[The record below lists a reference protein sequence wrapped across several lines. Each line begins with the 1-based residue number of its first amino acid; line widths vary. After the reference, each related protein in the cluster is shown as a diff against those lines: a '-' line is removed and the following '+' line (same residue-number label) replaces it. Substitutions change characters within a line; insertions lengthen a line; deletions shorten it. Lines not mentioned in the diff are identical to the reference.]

1 MRTPNKIIW
10 IAAGNQENESLVS
23 LFSSLVKQVP
33 WNCTNLLI
41 TNAANWRTFYGET
54 YKVTVDKEED
64 HSLVARYRQVVLAAY
79 HENVL
84 EDADIIVTGG
94 MTAVML
100 IYMLTHGN
108 SGITLRNK
116 PIVYVSPKVP
126 EKGVAEF
133 PVEGYEE
140 SMFWWMVGNMPN
152 VHAVVLD
159 NDTEYELADKRLF
172 RACPNSSK
180 KIRRLVLWKYE
191 PLDGLP
197 EKADKVVWSGRWNN
211 IKKPDIAAKTMA
223 VLSGRGIDVEFFIP
237 TISASR
243 RRLLTHI
250 KETFPRV
257 YIGLDSQEYRKEAGS
272 AKVLL
277 ITSEVEGQPLGYL
290 ELLELGVVPVI
301 RKRPWMKTFMGEGWP
316 LIYTNEGEAVE
327 LCIEAMRNYN
337 KYLVLMQDRLKARY
351 NKDPNFTNL
360 IAGIWEEYVAGDY
373 NHDYS
378 LDVKGRGAF

>member
-1 MRTPNKIIW
+1 
-10 IAAGNQENESLVS
+10 
-23 LFSSLVKQVP
+23 
-33 WNCTNLLI
+33 
-41 TNAANWRTFYGET
+41 
-54 YKVTVDKEED
+54 
-64 HSLVARYRQVVLAAY
+64 
-79 HENVL
+79 
-84 EDADIIVTGG
+84 
-94 MTAVML
+94 
-100 IYMLTHGN
+100 
-108 SGITLRNK
+108 
-116 PIVYVSPKVP
+116 
-126 EKGVAEF
+126 VAEF

-140 SMFWWMVGNMPN
+140 SMFWWMVGNIPN

-172 RACPNSSK
+172 RACPNSNK

-197 EKADKVVWSGRWNN
+197 EKADKVVWSGRWNS
-211 IKKPDIAAKTMA
+211 IKKPDIAARIMA

-257 YIGLDSQEYRKEAGS
+257 YIGLDSQEYRKEAGN

-327 LCIEAMRNYN
+327 LCIEAMRNYD
-337 KYLVLMQDRLKARY
+337 KYLALMQDRLKARY

-360 IAGIWEEYVAGDY
+360 IAGIWDEYVAGDY

>member
-1 MRTPNKIIW
+1 VRTPNRIVW

-41 TNAANWRTFYGET
+41 TNAANWRTFCGET

-172 RACPNSSK
+172 RACPNSNK

-197 EKADKVVWSGRWNN
+197 EKVDKVVWSGRWNN
-211 IKKPDIAAKTMA
+211 IKKPDIAAKIMA

-243 RRLLTHI
+243 RRLLTNI
-250 KETFPRV
+250 KETFQRV
-257 YIGLDSQEYRKEAGS
+257 YVGLDSQEYRKEAGN

-290 ELLELGVVPVI
+290 ELLEHGVVPVI
-301 RKRPWMKTFMGEGWP
+301 RKRPWMKTFMGECWP

-327 LCIEAMRNYN
+327 LCIEAMRNYD
-337 KYLVLMQDRLKARY
+337 KYLVLMQNRLKARY

>member
-10 IAAGNQENESLVS
+10 IAAGNRENESLVS

-41 TNAANWRTFYGET
+41 TNAANWRTFTGET
-54 YKVTVDKEED
+54 YKVNIEKKDD

-100 IYMLTHGN
+100 AYTLTHGN
-108 SGITLRNK
+108 SGITMRNK

-126 EKGVAEF
+126 EKGVSEF
-133 PVEGYEE
+133 PVEGHEE
-140 SMFWWMVGNMPN
+140 NLFWWMVGNMPN

-172 RACPNSSK
+172 RAYPNSNK

-191 PLDGLP
+191 PSDSLP
-197 EKADKVVWSGRWNN
+197 EKVDKVVWSGRWNN
-211 IKKPDIAAKTMA
+211 IKKPDTAAKIMA

-243 RRLLTHI
+243 KMLLTHI

-257 YIGLDSQEYRKEAGS
+257 YIGLDSQEYQKEAGS
-272 AKVLL
+272 AKALL

-301 RKRPWMKTFMGEGWP
+301 RKTPWMRTFMGEGWP

-327 LCIEAMRNYN
+327 LCIEAMRNYD
-337 KYLVLMQDRLKARY
+337 KYLTLMQDRLKARY

-360 IAGIWEEYVAGDY
+360 IADIWDEYVAGDY
-373 NHDYS
+373 THDYS

>member
-1 MRTPNKIIW
+1 VRTPNKIIW
-10 IAAGNQENESLVS
+10 IAAGNRENESLVS

-41 TNAANWRTFYGET
+41 TNAANWRTFTGET
-54 YKVTVDKEED
+54 YKVNIEKKDD

-100 IYMLTHGN
+100 AYTLTHGN
-108 SGITLRNK
+108 SGITMRNK

-126 EKGVAEF
+126 EKGVSEF
-133 PVEGYEE
+133 PVEGHEE
-140 SMFWWMVGNMPN
+140 NLFWWMVGNMPN

-172 RACPNSSK
+172 RAYPNSNK

-191 PLDGLP
+191 PSDSLP
-197 EKADKVVWSGRWNN
+197 EKVDKVVWSGRWNN
-211 IKKPDIAAKTMA
+211 IKKPDTAAKIMA

-243 RRLLTHI
+243 KMLLTHI

-257 YIGLDSQEYRKEAGS
+257 YIGLDSQEYQKEAGS
-272 AKVLL
+272 AKALL

-301 RKRPWMKTFMGEGWP
+301 RKTPWMRTFMGEGWP

-327 LCIEAMRNYN
+327 LCIEAMRNYD
-337 KYLVLMQDRLKARY
+337 KYLTLMQDRLKARY

-360 IAGIWEEYVAGDY
+360 IADIWDEYVAGDY
-373 NHDYS
+373 THDYS

>member
-1 MRTPNKIIW
+1 MRTPNKIVW
-10 IAAGNQENESLVS
+10 IASGNQENESLVS
-23 LFSSLVKQVP
+23 LFSTLVKQVP

-41 TNAANWRTFYGET
+41 TNAANWRTFHGET

-100 IYMLTHGN
+100 VYMLTHGN

-172 RACPNSSK
+172 RAYPNSNK

-191 PLDGLP
+191 PLDGMQ

-211 IKKPDIAAKTMA
+211 IKKPDVAAKIMA
-223 VLSGRGIDVEFFIP
+223 ILSGRGIDVEFFIP

-243 RRLLTHI
+243 RKLLKNI
-250 KETFPRV
+250 KETFQRV
-257 YIGLDSQEYRKEAGS
+257 YVGLDSQEYRKEAGN

-301 RKRPWMKTFMGEGWP
+301 RKRPWMKTFMGEDWP

-327 LCIEAMRNYN
+327 LCIEAMRNYD
-337 KYLVLMQDRLKARY
+337 KYLDLMQNRLKARY

-360 IAGIWEEYVAGDY
+360 IEGIWDEYVAGDY

>member
-1 MRTPNKIIW
+1 MRTPNKIVW
-10 IAAGNQENESLVS
+10 IAAGNKENESLVS

-33 WNCTNLLI
+33 WNCTNLLV
-41 TNAANWRTFYGET
+41 TNAANWRTFAGET
-54 YKVTVDKEED
+54 YKVTVDKEDD

-84 EDADIIVTGG
+84 EDADIIITGG

-100 IYMLTHGN
+100 TYMLTHGN
-108 SGITLRNK
+108 SGITLRDK

-172 RACPNSSK
+172 RVCPNSNK

-197 EKADKVVWSGRWNN
+197 EKADKVVWSGRWNS
-211 IKKPDIAAKTMA
+211 IKKPDIATRIMA

-243 RRLLTHI
+243 RRLLTNI
-250 KETFPRV
+250 KETFQRV
-257 YIGLDSQEYRKEAGS
+257 YIGLDSQEYRKEAGN

-327 LCIEAMRNYN
+327 LCIEAMRNYD
-337 KYLVLMQDRLKARY
+337 KYLALMQDRLKARY

-360 IAGIWEEYVAGDY
+360 IAGIWDEYVAGDY

>member
-1 MRTPNKIIW
+1 VRTPNKIIW
-10 IAAGNQENESLVS
+10 IAAGNRENESLVS

-41 TNAANWRTFYGET
+41 TNAANWRTFTGET
-54 YKVTVDKEED
+54 YKVNIEKKDD

-100 IYMLTHGN
+100 AYTLTHGN
-108 SGITLRNK
+108 SGITMRNK

-126 EKGVAEF
+126 EKGVSEF
-133 PVEGYEE
+133 PVEGHEE
-140 SMFWWMVGNMPN
+140 NLFWWMVGNMPN

-172 RACPNSSK
+172 RAYPNSNK

-191 PLDGLP
+191 PSDSLP
-197 EKADKVVWSGRWNN
+197 EKVDKVVWSGRWNN
-211 IKKPDIAAKTMA
+211 IKKPDTAAKIMA

-243 RRLLTHI
+243 KMLLTHI

-257 YIGLDSQEYRKEAGS
+257 YIGLDSQEYQKEAGS
-272 AKVLL
+272 AKALL

-301 RKRPWMKTFMGEGWP
+301 RKTPWMRTFMGEGWP

-327 LCIEAMRNYN
+327 LCIEAMRNYD

-360 IAGIWEEYVAGDY
+360 IADIWDEYVAGDY
-373 NHDYS
+373 THDYS

>member
-1 MRTPNKIIW
+1 VRTPNKIIW
-10 IAAGNQENESLVS
+10 IAAGNRENESLVS

-41 TNAANWRTFYGET
+41 TNAANWRTFTGET
-54 YKVTVDKEED
+54 YKVNIEKKDD

-100 IYMLTHGN
+100 AYTLTHGN
-108 SGITLRNK
+108 SGITMRNK

-126 EKGVAEF
+126 EKGVSEF
-133 PVEGYEE
+133 PVEGHEE
-140 SMFWWMVGNMPN
+140 NLFWWMVGNMPN

-172 RACPNSSK
+172 RAYPNSNK

-191 PLDGLP
+191 PSDSLP
-197 EKADKVVWSGRWNN
+197 EKVDKVVWSGRWNN
-211 IKKPDIAAKTMA
+211 IKKPDTAAKIMA

-243 RRLLTHI
+243 KMLLTHI

-257 YIGLDSQEYRKEAGS
+257 YIGLDSQEYQKEAGS
-272 AKVLL
+272 AKALL

-301 RKRPWMKTFMGEGWP
+301 RKTPWMRTFMGEGWP

-327 LCIEAMRNYN
+327 LCIEAMRNYD

-360 IAGIWEEYVAGDY
+360 IAGIWDEYVAGDY
-373 NHDYS
+373 THDYS

>member
-1 MRTPNKIIW
+1 VRTPNKIIW
-10 IAAGNQENESLVS
+10 IAAGNRENESLVS

-41 TNAANWRTFYGET
+41 TNAANWRTFTGET
-54 YKVTVDKEED
+54 YKVNIEKKDD

-100 IYMLTHGN
+100 TYMLTHGN
-108 SGITLRNK
+108 GSITLRNK

-126 EKGVAEF
+126 EKGVSEF
-133 PVEGYEE
+133 PVEGLEE
-140 SMFWWMVGNMPN
+140 NLFWWMVGNMPN

-172 RACPNSSK
+172 RAYPNSNK

-197 EKADKVVWSGRWNN
+197 EKVDKVVWSGRWNN
-211 IKKPDIAAKTMA
+211 IKKPDTAAKIMA

-243 RRLLTHI
+243 KSLLTHI
-250 KETFPRV
+250 KETFPGV

-327 LCIEAMRNYN
+327 LCIEAMRNYD

-360 IAGIWEEYVAGDY
+360 IAGIWDEYVAGDY
-373 NHDYS
+373 THDYS

>member
-33 WNCTNLLI
+33 WDCRNLLV
-41 TNAANWRTFYGET
+41 TNAANWRTFNGET

-100 IYMLTHGN
+100 TYMLTHGN

-126 EKGVAEF
+126 EKSVAEF

-140 SMFWWMVGNMPN
+140 NMFWWMVGNIPN

-172 RACPNSSK
+172 RACPNSNK

-211 IKKPDIAAKTMA
+211 IKKPDIAAKIMA

-243 RRLLTHI
+243 RRLLSHI
-250 KETFPRV
+250 KETFQRV
-257 YIGLDSQEYRKEAGS
+257 YIGLDSQEYRKEAGN

-301 RKRPWMKTFMGEGWP
+301 RKMPWMRTFMGEGWP
-316 LIYTNEGEAVE
+316 LVYTNEGEAVE
-327 LCIEAMRNYN
+327 QCIEAMRNYD
-337 KYLVLMQDRLKARY
+337 KYLALMQDRLKARY

-360 IAGIWEEYVAGDY
+360 IADIWDEYVAGDY

-378 LDVKGRGAF
+378 LDVKGRGVF

>member
-1 MRTPNKIIW
+1 VRTPNKIIW
-10 IAAGNQENESLVS
+10 IAAGNRENESLVS

-33 WNCTNLLI
+33 WNCMNLLI
-41 TNAANWRTFYGET
+41 TNAANWRTFTGET
-54 YKVTVDKEED
+54 YKVNIEKKDD

-100 IYMLTHGN
+100 AYTLTHGN
-108 SGITLRNK
+108 SGITMRNK

-126 EKGVAEF
+126 EKGVSEF
-133 PVEGYEE
+133 PVEGHEE
-140 SMFWWMVGNMPN
+140 NLFWWMVGNMPN

-172 RACPNSSK
+172 RAYPNSNK

-197 EKADKVVWSGRWNN
+197 EKVDKVVWSGRWNN
-211 IKKPDIAAKTMA
+211 IKKPDTAAKIMA

-243 RRLLTHI
+243 KMLLTHI

-257 YIGLDSQEYRKEAGS
+257 YIGLDSQEYQKEAGS
-272 AKVLL
+272 AKALL

-327 LCIEAMRNYN
+327 LCIEAMRNYD

-360 IAGIWEEYVAGDY
+360 IAGIWDEYVAGDY
-373 NHDYS
+373 THDYS

>member
-1 MRTPNKIIW
+1 MRTPNKIVW

-41 TNAANWRTFYGET
+41 TNAANWRTFTGET

-64 HSLVARYRQVVLAAY
+64 HSLAARYRQVVLAAY

-100 IYMLTHGN
+100 AYMLTHGS

-140 SMFWWMVGNMPN
+140 SMFWGMVGNMPN

-159 NDTEYELADKRLF
+159 NDTEYEMADKRLF
-172 RACPNSSK
+172 RVCPNSNK
-180 KIRRLVLWKYE
+180 KIRRLVLWKYQ

-197 EKADKVVWSGRWNN
+197 EKADKVVWSGRLNS
-211 IKKPDIAAKTMA
+211 IKKPDIATRIMA

-237 TISASR
+237 AINGSKR
-243 RRLLTHI
+243 RSLAHI

-257 YIGLDSQEYRKEAGS
+257 YVGLDSQEYRKEAGN

-327 LCIEAMRNYN
+327 LCIEAMRNYD
-337 KYLVLMQDRLKARY
+337 KYLALMQDRLKARY

-360 IAGIWEEYVAGDY
+360 IAGIWDEYVAGDY
-373 NHDYS
+373 KHDYS
-378 LDVKGRGAF
+378 LDIKGRGAF

>member
-1 MRTPNKIIW
+1 MRTPNKIVW

-41 TNAANWRTFYGET
+41 TNAANWRTFTGET

-100 IYMLTHGN
+100 SYMLTHGN

-140 SMFWWMVGNMPN
+140 SMFWWMVGNIPN
-152 VHAVVLD
+152 AHAVVLD

-191 PLDGLP
+191 PLDGMP
-197 EKADKVVWSGRWNN
+197 EKADKVVWSGRWNS
-211 IKKPDIAAKTMA
+211 IKKPDIAAKIMA

-243 RRLLTHI
+243 SRLLTNI
-250 KETFPRV
+250 KETFQRV
-257 YIGLDSQEYRKEAGS
+257 YVGLDAQEYRKEAGN

-301 RKRPWMKTFMGEGWP
+301 RKRPWMKTFMGDGWP

-327 LCIEAMRNYN
+327 LCIEAMRNYD
-337 KYLVLMQDRLKARY
+337 KYLALMQDRLKARY

-360 IAGIWEEYVAGDY
+360 IAGIWDEYVAGDY
-373 NHDYS
+373 THDYS
-378 LDVKGRGAF
+378 LGVKGRGAF

>member
-1 MRTPNKIIW
+1 MRTPNKIVW

-23 LFSSLVKQVP
+23 LFSNLVKQVP

-41 TNAANWRTFYGET
+41 TNAANWRTFNGET

-100 IYMLTHGN
+100 AYMLTHGN

-133 PVEGYEE
+133 TVEGYEE
-140 SMFWWMVGNMPN
+140 SMFWWMVGNIPN

-172 RACPNSSK
+172 RACPNTDK
-180 KIRRLVLWKYE
+180 KIRRLILWKYE
-191 PLDGLP
+191 PLDGMP
-197 EKADKVVWSGRWNN
+197 EKEDKVVWSGRWNN
-211 IKKPDIAAKTMA
+211 IKKPDIAAKIMA
-223 VLSGRGIDVEFFIP
+223 ILSGRGIDVEFFIP

-243 RRLLTHI
+243 RRLLTNI
-250 KETFPRV
+250 KETFQSV
-257 YIGLDSQEYRKEAGS
+257 YIGLDSQEYRKEAGN

-301 RKRPWMKTFMGEGWP
+301 RKRPWMKTFMGEDWP
-316 LIYTNEGEAVE
+316 LVYTNEGEAVE
-327 LCIEAMRNYN
+327 LCIEAMRNYD
-337 KYLVLMQDRLKARY
+337 KYMVLMQDRLKARY
-351 NKDPNFTNL
+351 NKDPNFSNL
-360 IAGIWEEYVAGDY
+360 ITGIWEDYVAGDY
-373 NHDYS
+373 THDYS
-378 LDVKGRGAF
+378 LDVKGRGVF

>member
-1 MRTPNKIIW
+1 VRTPNKIIW
-10 IAAGNQENESLVS
+10 IAAGNRENESLVS

-41 TNAANWRTFYGET
+41 TNAANWRTFTGET
-54 YKVTVDKEED
+54 YKVNIEKKDD

-100 IYMLTHGN
+100 AYTLTHGN
-108 SGITLRNK
+108 SGITMRNK

-126 EKGVAEF
+126 EKGVSEF
-133 PVEGYEE
+133 PVEGHEE
-140 SMFWWMVGNMPN
+140 NLFWWMVGNMPN

-159 NDTEYELADKRLF
+159 NDTEYELAAKRLF
-172 RACPNSSK
+172 RAYPNSNK

-191 PLDGLP
+191 PSDSLP
-197 EKADKVVWSGRWNN
+197 EKVDKVVWSGRWNN
-211 IKKPDIAAKTMA
+211 IKKPDTAAKIMA

-243 RRLLTHI
+243 KMLLTHI

-257 YIGLDSQEYRKEAGS
+257 YIGLDSQEYQKEAGS
-272 AKVLL
+272 AKALL

-301 RKRPWMKTFMGEGWP
+301 RKTPWMRTFMGEGWP

-327 LCIEAMRNYN
+327 LCIEAMRNYD

-360 IAGIWEEYVAGDY
+360 IAGIWDEYVAGDY
-373 NHDYS
+373 THDYS

>member
-1 MRTPNKIIW
+1 MRTPNKIVW
-10 IAAGNQENESLVS
+10 IAAGNKENESLVS

-41 TNAANWRTFYGET
+41 TNAANWRTFTGET

-126 EKGVAEF
+126 EKEVAEF

-140 SMFWWMVGNMPN
+140 SMFWWMVGNIPN

-172 RACPNSSK
+172 RTCPNSNK

-197 EKADKVVWSGRWNN
+197 EKADKVVWSGRWNS
-211 IKKPDIAAKTMA
+211 IKKPDIAARIMA

-237 TISASR
+237 TISTSR

-257 YIGLDSQEYRKEAGS
+257 YIGLDSQEYRKEAGN

-327 LCIEAMRNYN
+327 LCIEAMRNYD
-337 KYLVLMQDRLKARY
+337 KYLALMQDRLKARY

-360 IAGIWEEYVAGDY
+360 IAGIWDEYVAGDY

>member
-41 TNAANWRTFYGET
+41 TNAANWRTFTGET

-100 IYMLTHGN
+100 SYMLTQGN
-108 SGITLRNK
+108 SGIALRNK

-140 SMFWWMVGNMPN
+140 SMFWWMVGNIPN

-172 RACPNSSK
+172 RVCPNSNK
-180 KIRRLVLWKYE
+180 KIKRLILWKYE
-191 PLDGLP
+191 PLDGMP
-197 EKADKVVWSGRWNN
+197 EKVDKVVWSGRWNS
-211 IKKPDIAAKTMA
+211 IKKPDIAAKIMA
-223 VLSGRGIDVEFFIP
+223 ILSGRGIDVEFFIP
-237 TISASR
+237 SISGSKK
-243 RRLLTHI
+243 RLLTNI
-250 KETFPRV
+250 KETFQKV
-257 YIGLDSQEYRKEAGS
+257 YIGLDSQEYRKEAGN
-272 AKVLL
+272 AKVVL
-277 ITSEVEGQPLGYL
+277 ITSEVEAFGLGYF
-290 ELLELGVVPVI
+290 ELMELGVVPVV
-301 RKRPWMKTFMGEGWP
+301 RKRPWMKTLMGEGWP
-316 LIYTNEGEAVE
+316 LVYTNEGEAAE
-327 LCIEAMRNYN
+327 LCIEAMRNYD
-337 KYLVLMQDRLKARY
+337 KYMALMQDRLKARY
-351 NKDPNFTNL
+351 NKDLNFTNL
-360 IAGIWEEYVAGDY
+360 ITDIWDEYVASDY
-373 NHDYS
+373 KHDYS
-378 LDVKGRGAF
+378 LDAKGRGVF